1 MISSEQEA
9 ISVTDILIRNIDD
22 DDLRHIDALAAEL
35 GISRSE
41 LLRRETKDLARRHA
55 LQQVTLDDIRRSVDL
70 AQGVLD
76 EDLMKQA
83 WG

>member
-1 MISSEQEA
+1 LISSEQEA

-41 LLRRETKDLARRHA
+41 LLRREPKTWRGGMRCSRSPSSTSAALWTWRRA
-55 LQQVTLDDIRRSVDL
+55 SSTRI
-70 AQGVLD
+70 
-76 EDLMKQA
+76 
-83 WG
+83 